1 VCKNVQIAM
10 LLEFFHLWDEPFGVT
25 PDPAY
30 LYPSPSHLQALDSL
44 RNGIL
49 GGRGFM
55 TLIAE
60 PGMGKTTLLY
70 QLIEQMPQTTRTAYL
85 FQTQCNSLEFM
96 QYLLHEVGVDPAG
109 MGLVAMHRR
118 LNEILFNEMVQGKQF
133 VLIVDESQNLSKAV
147 LETIR
152 LLSNFETAHSK
163 LLQIV
168 LAGQTELATKL
179 KQPELSQLL
188 QRVTVMA
195 SIEALSFEETAA
207 YIRHRLKL
215 AGHNGDDLFD
225 PAAFAAV
232 YRRTKGI
239 PRNINRV
246 CHAALEQAAAD
257 KALVVTAAIVEKS
270 NRGLGATAEDLQRS
284 RFANQPRQE
293 PPASPPPP
301 ARASLR
307 AQPSQSDQP
316 QADAPSVSP
325 AHPVSRAPQPP
336 VEPDPPAPVE
346 HSVSA
351 PSPDSSEPGPPP
363 PPSPQPSIIP
373 PPLPPQLSSPYPD
386 FVPPPPQHRS
396 YRWLAWVVVL
406 ATLLILAFLVAPANV
421 RDSLLQKI
429 QPTAGSAASLNE
441 SRPAPNV
448 ARKSL
453 PPTDVQQHA
462 TSVGD
467 PPTASTAIDATIKSL
482 KIVIDPGH
490 GGADSGARGPN
501 GLLEKNVCLEV
512 ALRLGQLL
520 EDELPGTEVTYT
532 RSDDQ
537 NITTQRRAAAASE
550 SAADLFISIHA
561 DLLGDAQ
568 GPRVYYSGG
577 SEKKSAGR
585 RSDGDVGKLSL
596 QFAGDVQES
605 LLQQLALKGDASP
618 MRAPAQPAFAVLS
631 DLQVP
636 AAVVEIPFTDK
647 SSLLDPTQRQKLAE
661 ALSRGIATFA
671 KEHASH
677 VGAKPAK

>member
-1 VCKNVQIAM
+1 M
-10 LLEFFHLWDEPFGVT
+10 YLEFFKLWDEPFGVT

-30 LYPSPSHLQALDSL
+30 LYPSETHLHALDSL

-70 QLIEQMPQTTRTAYL
+70 QLIEQMPATTRSAYL

-96 QYLLHEVGVDPAG
+96 QYLLNEIGVDPTG

-118 LNEILFNEMVQGKQF
+118 LNEMLFNEMLQGKQF
-133 VLIVDESQNLSKAV
+133 LLIVDESQNLSKAV

-195 SIEALSFEETAA
+195 ALEALTFEDTAA

-215 AGHNGDDLFD
+215 AGHSGADLFD

-232 YRRTKGI
+232 YRRTRGI

-257 KALVVTAAIVEKS
+257 KALIVTAAIVEKS
-270 NRGLGATAEDLQRS
+270 NRGLGADTEELQSS
-284 RFANQPRQE
+284 RIANHPRHESAANPAAQAAPKPPTPPPSASTSQAAPARPVSPAPPARVEADPPPAAVEAPAAPATPVSAQPFQPSPIPPQE
-293 PPASPPPP
+293 PPPLS
-301 ARASLR
+301 
-307 AQPSQSDQP
+307 SQYP
-316 QADAPSVSP
+316 
-325 AHPVSRAPQPP
+325 
-336 VEPDPPAPVE
+336 EYL
-346 HSVSA
+346 
-351 PSPDSSEPGPPP
+351 PPP
-363 PPSPQPSIIP
+363 PP
-373 PPLPPQLSSPYPD
+373 
-386 FVPPPPQHRS
+386 RS
-396 YRWLAWVVVL
+396 RHWLAWIAVP
-406 ATLLILAFLVAPANV
+406 AALLIFAFFAAPPYMREA
-421 RDSLLQKI
+421 LLQRF
-429 QPTAGSAASLNE
+429 QPVAGSAASIKE
-441 SRPAPNV
+441 SRPAPTT
-448 ARKSL
+448 ARKPIST
-453 PPTDVQQHA
+453 TDAEQA
-462 TSVGD
+462 SPVGD
-467 PPTASTAIDATIKSL
+467 RPGGATASDATAKSW

-490 GGADSGARGPN
+490 GGADSGAHGPN

-512 ALRLGQLL
+512 ALRLGQML

-537 NITTQRRAAAASE
+537 NISAQRRGAAVND

-561 DLLGDAQ
+561 DSLGDGQ
-568 GPRVYYSGG
+568 GPRVYYFGG
-577 SEKKSAGR
+577 GEKKSAGPASER
-585 RSDGDVGKLSL
+585 DSAKLSL
-596 QFAGDVQES
+596 QFAGDIQDALV
-605 LLQQLALKGDASP
+605 QQLALKGDETP
-618 MRAPAQPAFAVLS
+618 TRAPTQPAFAALS

-636 AAVVEIPFTDK
+636 ALVVEIPFSDG
-647 SSLLDPTQRQKLAE
+647 SPLLDPTQRQKLAE
-661 ALSRGIATFA
+661 ALYRGIVAFV
-671 KEHASH
+671 KEHNDRLGS
-677 VGAKPAK
+677 KTK

>member
-1 VCKNVQIAM
+1 M
-10 LLEFFHLWDEPFGVT
+10 FLEFFHLWDEPFGVT

-30 LYPSPSHLQALDSL
+30 LYPSPTHLQALDSL

-118 LNEILFNEMVQGKQF
+118 LNEMLFNEMVQGKQF

-195 SIEALSFEETAA
+195 ALEALSFEETAA

-257 KALVVTAAIVEKS
+257 KALIVTAAIVEKS

-284 RFANQPRQE
+284 RVSSHPRQE
-293 PPASPPPP
+293 SPASPPAQTP
-301 ARASLR
+301 APAQASLQLH
-307 AQPSQSDQP
+307 ASQP
-316 QADAPSVSP
+316 DAPAVSP
-325 AHPVSRAPQPP
+325 ARPVSRPPQPP
-336 VEPDPPAPVE
+336 VAPPDPPAPVE
-346 HSVSA
+346 HSASTPAAA
-351 PSPDSSEPGPPP
+351 PPVEPPP
-363 PPSPQPSIIP
+363 PPPEPP
-373 PPLPPQLSSPYPD
+373 FVPPLPPELSSPYPD
-386 FVPPPPQHRS
+386 YVPPPQPRS
-396 YRWLAWVVVL
+396 YRWLAWMVVL

-421 RDSLLQKI
+421 RQSLLQKI
-429 QPTAGSAASLNE
+429 GPIAGSAASLNE
-441 SRPAPNV
+441 SRPAPTMP
-448 ARKSL
+448 RKSVT
-453 PPTDVQQHA
+453 PSDAQQHA
-462 TSVGD
+462 APAVDSPTSI
-467 PPTASTAIDATIKSL
+467 PASDATSKNL

-490 GGADSGARGPN
+490 GGSDSGARGPN
-501 GLLEKNVCLEV
+501 GLLEKNVSLEV

-537 NITTQRRAAAASE
+537 NISPQHRATSANE
-550 SAADLFISIHA
+550 SAADLFVSIHA
-561 DLLGDAQ
+561 DALGDGQ
-568 GPRVYYSGG
+568 GPRAYYSAG
-577 SEKKSAGR
+577 SGKKSGGPQ
-585 RSDGDVGKLSL
+585 SDSDLGKLSL
-596 QFAGDVQES
+596 QFAGDLQDA
-605 LLQQLALKGDASP
+605 LQQLASKADASP
-618 MRAPAQPAFAVLS
+618 ARAPAQPPFAVLS

-636 AAVVEIPFTDK
+636 AVVVEIPFTND
-647 SSLLDPTQRQKLAE
+647 SPLLDPTQRQKLAE

-671 KEHASH
+671 KDRTSRLN
-677 VGAKPAK
+677 AKPAK

>member
-1 VCKNVQIAM
+1 M
-10 LLEFFHLWDEPFGVT
+10 PTSRESSHDTGDRDSMYLEFFKLWDEPFGVT

-30 LYPSPSHLQALDSL
+30 LYPSPTHLQALDSL

-96 QYLLHEVGVDPAG
+96 QYLLHEVGVNPDG

-168 LAGQTELATKL
+168 LAGQSELATKL

-188 QRVTVMA
+188 QRVTVTA
-195 SIEALSFEETAA
+195 SLEALSFEETAS

-232 YRRTKGI
+232 YRRTRGI

-270 NRGLGATAEDLQRS
+270 NRGLGVTADELQRS
-284 RFANQPRQE
+284 RIASQPHPESPANPLAQASPQRQPPIPQHSPSGLASPAPPPHVEPAPPVPVENAIPTPTPASSE
-293 PPASPPPP
+293 PPAPIPLPQVSSNYHDFMPPP
-301 ARASLR
+301 
-307 AQPSQSDQP
+307 
-316 QADAPSVSP
+316 
-325 AHPVSRAPQPP
+325 
-336 VEPDPPAPVE
+336 
-346 HSVSA
+346 
-351 PSPDSSEPGPPP
+351 
-363 PPSPQPSIIP
+363 
-373 PPLPPQLSSPYPD
+373 
-386 FVPPPPQHRS
+386 VPHKS
-396 YRWLAWVVVL
+396 HRWLAWSVVL
-406 ATLLILAFLVAPANV
+406 ATLFILAFLAAPADV
-421 RDSLLQKI
+421 RQSLLQKI
-429 QPTAGSAASLNE
+429 QPVAGSAASPNE
-441 SRPAPNV
+441 PRPVRTGAGTP
-448 ARKSL
+448 A
-453 PPTDVQQHA
+453 TTTGVQH
-462 TSVGD
+462 TTPVGD
-467 PPTASTAIDATIKSL
+467 PPSGTTSSDATTKTL

-490 GGADSGARGPN
+490 GGSDSGAHGPN
-501 GLLEKNVCLEV
+501 GLLEKSVCLEV

-520 EDELPGTEVTYT
+520 EDELPGTEVSYT

-537 NITTQRRAAAASE
+537 NPSIQHRGAVANE

-561 DLLGDAQ
+561 DSLADGQ
-568 GPRVYYSGG
+568 GPQVFYSGSSSG
-577 SEKKSAGR
+577 KRSAGPATR
-585 RSDGDVGKLSL
+585 DAGDYSQSLAGKVQDALAQ
-596 QFAGDVQES
+596 QFASKGEAS
-605 LLQQLALKGDASP
+605 LARSS
-618 MRAPAQPAFAVLS
+618 AQPVLAVLN
-631 DLQVP
+631 DIQIP
-636 AAVVEIPFTDK
+636 GIVVEIPFTNE
-647 SSLLDPTQRQKLAE
+647 SPLLDPTQRQNLAE
-661 ALSRGIATFA
+661 TLSRGIAAFA
-671 KEHASH
+671 QEHASR
-677 VGAKPAK
+677 VSAKPPK